1 MKSKLLLKIFLSIT
15 LTIGVIMIVLMLITS
30 WRMGS
35 IIKKN
40 VFSELTSVSE
50 EKGKQFD
57 IKLSDMVM
65 LTESISN
72 DYKIKAFF
80 EDLNKGNVDEE
91 ELKRIRDDIHAE
103 FVLANGTIENCFFS
117 HGKYVIVDGIGGV
130 SEGYDLTSDTSN
142 TWYEDTRNISSTVL
156 GEILRSPITGRA
168 GILATS
174 PILADDGSILSL
186 FAVSI
191 DLNKFSSTIVK
202 TNKEKQI
209 ETLVIDNNGNVIA
222 ASDTSKIFN
231 LNLSEAS
238 SGLLELYNQIKQK
251 EKGTSSFVIDDQ
263 KCIGAFYRLNK
274 LSVLSYT
281 PISAYQKPI
290 RANMFVISI
299 LLIIFIF
306 ISGGIAFILAKRIT
320 DPILVITNLMKKLTN
335 GDLSGESSIVANN
348 EIGDLS
354 NAYNIMVGKL
364 REIVDAIKSSALNI
378 EKGTNEIA
386 TSASSI
392 ANGASNQ
399 AASIEEVS
407 STMEEITS
415 IVNTSLENSSVG
427 GQIAKKARGG
437 ILKVKEEAGKSVN
450 ASQNISEKIKVIS
463 DIAFQ
468 TNLLALNAAVEAARA
483 GEHGKGFA
491 VVASEVRKLAEHSK
505 DAAKEIVEQ
514 AHQSYEYSL
523 ASSQRI
529 DEVLPDIEKTA
540 DLTVEINASSQEQS
554 NGINQVNDA
563 IQQLNNVTQQNSSSS
578 EELASA
584 SEELASQ
591 AISLNEVIAFFNSDY
606 K

>member
-1 MKSKLLLKIFLSIT
+1 MKSKLLLRIFLSIIT
-15 LTIGVIMIVLMLITS
+15 TIGVIIILLMFITS
-30 WRMGS
+30 WRMGT

-40 VFSELTSVSE
+40 VFSELSSVSE

-65 LTESISN
+65 LTESIGN
-72 DYKIKAFF
+72 DIGIKSFF
-80 EDLNKGNVDEE
+80 EEVEKGNIDEKE
-91 ELKRIRDDIHAE
+91 MGEIRDDIHAE
-103 FVLANGTIENCFFS
+103 VVLAKGTIENCFFS
-117 HGKYVIVDGIGGV
+117 HGKYVLIDGIGGV
-130 SEGYDLTSDTSN
+130 SEGYDLTEDTGN
-142 TWYEDTRNISSTVL
+142 TWYEDTREISSTVL

-168 GILATS
+168 GILATT
-174 PILADDGSILSL
+174 PILADDGSIMAL

-202 TNKEKQI
+202 ADKAKQI
-209 ETLVIDNNGNVIA
+209 ESLVIDNNGNVIA

-231 LNLSEAS
+231 LNLSETS
-238 SGLLELYNQIKQK
+238 SGLQDLFTQIQSQ
-251 EKGTSSFVIDDQ
+251 EKGTSTFVIDGQ

-274 LSVLSYT
+274 LSVLTYT
-281 PISAYQKPI
+281 PIESYQKPI
-290 RANMFVISI
+290 RANMFMVFI
-299 LLIIFIF
+299 LLIIFLF
-306 ISGGIAFILAKRIT
+306 ISGIISFYIAKRVT
-320 DPILVITNLMKKLTN
+320 DPILVITNLMKRLTR
-335 GDLSGESSIVANN
+335 GDLSGDSDVQANN

-364 REIVDAIKSSALNI
+364 REIVGAIKTSAFNI

-386 TSASSI
+386 TSAASI

-415 IVNTSLENSSVG
+415 IVSTSLENSSVG
-427 GQIAKKARGG
+427 GQTAKKARGG
-437 ILKVKEEAGKSVN
+437 ILNVRDEAGKSVN

-468 TNLLALNAAVEAARA
+468 TNILALNAAVEAARA

-505 DAAKEIVEQ
+505 DAAKDIVEQ
-514 AHQSYEYSL
+514 AQQSYEYSL
-523 ASSQRI
+523 ASSKRI

-540 DLTVEINASSQEQS
+540 DLTEEINASSQEQS

-591 AISLNEVIAFFNSDY
+591 AISLNEVIAFFNTNE
-606 K
+606 